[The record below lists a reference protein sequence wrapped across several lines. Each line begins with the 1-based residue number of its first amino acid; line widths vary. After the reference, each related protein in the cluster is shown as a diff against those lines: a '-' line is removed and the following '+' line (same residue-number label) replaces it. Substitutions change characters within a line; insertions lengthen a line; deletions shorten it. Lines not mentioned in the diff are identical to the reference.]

1 MLRRGGL
8 ATARQDL
15 IKLIEEEFSEDRALE
30 LATQITRFYRSPG
43 ASGYHQATSLVADW
57 LQAANLDR
65 VWVETFPL
73 DGKTRFLDQPMPLAW
88 EPISAEL
95 RVGSSTGRLLVSYKD
110 TPSCLPWWTPSTPEG
125 GETLDLV
132 DVGAGERTEDY
143 QKQDVR
149 GKAVLIRGTTRP
161 TGFHHAAAL
170 AMEHGAA
177 GIITDYLLYQTSPF
191 RTRQSLPKAVQL
203 LRMPSIH
210 NSAWAIVVDY
220 LSAERLASLARQDKA
235 RIWANIQA
243 KSFQG
248 EAQNLLAD
256 IVGAEKAN
264 EYVMFVCHATAGTKP
279 GANCS
284 SGPAL
289 LVEMGRTISSLIARG
304 RIPRPRRSIR
314 FLTNVEAHGSKHYIQ
329 NRRSDLQRTI
339 AAIALDSVGHDQR
352 KCKSALL
359 FYHSPDSLPSF
370 INDFYV
376 SLMESTPKETRW
388 VFHTSDSIPLVS
400 FTDLPYTPWSDNKY
414 YPAFG
419 VPSPLLMSWP
429 DLYFHTQLL
438 TADNLDPAVFRRCGI
453 TTVLAALELANAGP
467 VEAQAIMQEVATRS
481 QFRLSRIALE
491 ARDASDKPRVRR
503 RLACLAGRDQQAVE
517 SALVLAS
524 AEERERH
531 SELESTKAELQKEI
545 GDRLEQVTGWL
556 GEGGAD
562 PERFSPGEAVPRRL
576 VERDAP
582 GLEGTGYW
590 DLYQMAEEMHA
601 RDPKVNYDSLRII
614 GDEVWNFADGCR
626 TVNQIAEA
634 IGAEFNFDLEPG
646 HILKLFQGLAS
657 QDFISLKMPG

>member
-1 MLRRGGL
+1 MARR
-8 ATARQDL
+8 DL
-15 IKLIEEEFSEDRALE
+15 IKLIEEEFSEDLALE

-43 ASGYHQATSLVADW
+43 ASGYHQATDLVADR
-57 LQAANLDR
+57 LRAANLDR
-65 VWVETFPL
+65 VWIETFPL
-73 DGKTRFLDQPMPLAW
+73 DGETMLLNQPMPLAW

-95 RVGSSTGRLLVSYKD
+95 RVGSSTGKLLVSYED
-110 TPSCLPWWTPSTPEG
+110 APSCLPWWTPFTPEG

-132 DVGAGERTEDY
+132 DVGTGERAEDY

-170 AMEHGAA
+170 AMEHGVA
-177 GIITDYLLYQTSPF
+177 GIVTDYLLYQTAPF
-191 RTRQSLPKAVQL
+191 RTRQSLPEAVQL
-203 LRMPSIH
+203 LRMPSTC

-220 LSAERLASLARQDKA
+220 PSAEHLASLARQGEA
-235 RIWANIQA
+235 RVWADIQA
-243 KSFQG
+243 KNFQG
-248 EAQNLLAD
+248 DAQNLLAD
-256 IVGAEKAN
+256 ITGTDKAD
-264 EYVMFVCHATAGTKP
+264 EYVMFMCHATAGTKP

-289 LVEMGRTISSLIARG
+289 LVEMGRTISSLIASG
-304 RIPRPRRSIR
+304 RIPRPRRTIR
-314 FLTNVEAHGSKHYIQ
+314 FLTNVEAYGSKHYIQ
-329 NRRSDLQRTI
+329 NHRAELQRTI

-388 VFHTSDSIPLVS
+388 VFHTSDSIPFVN

-414 YPAFG
+414 YPVFG

-453 TTVLAALELANAGP
+453 TTVLAALELAGAGP
-467 VEAQAIMQEVATRS
+467 AEAQAIMREVATRS

-503 RLACLAGRDQQAVE
+503 RLACLARRDQQAVE
-517 SALVLAS
+517 SALELAS
-524 AEERERH
+524 PEERERH
-531 SELESTKAELQKEI
+531 PELESTKAELQKEI
-545 GDRLEQVTGWL
+545 GDRLEQVVGWL
-556 GEGGAD
+556 EEGSAE
-562 PERFSPGEAVPRRL
+562 PEEFGPGEVAPRRL
-576 VERDAP
+576 VERDPP
-582 GLEGTGYW
+582 GLAGTGYW
-590 DLYQMAEEMHA
+590 DLYQMAEEMHT

-614 GDEVWNFADGCR
+614 GDEVWNFADGRR

-634 IGAEFNFDLEPG
+634 IGAEFDFDLEPR
-646 HILKLFQGLAS
+646 HILKLFQGLVS
-657 QDFISLKMPG
+657 EGFISLETPG